1 SYLQPLP
8 PFLAKCFPMA
18 SCPILQRERV
28 FQLGA
33 HAYRIPALLYLPQQ
47 KTLLAF
53 AGERTSKED
62 EYAKLIVLRKGSYDA
77 STHQVRWHA
86 QEAVAQAQMEGH
98 RSMNPSPL
106 YDEKT
111 GTVLFFIAVPGQVSE
126 HHQLHTRVNVTRLC
140 QVTSTDH
147 GRSWSPVRDLTD
159 SVIGP
164 AHKDGATFAVGP
176 GHCLQ
181 LHNPTQSL
189 VVPAYAYCTR
199 PSLQA
204 PTPSAFCLVSHDHGK
219 FVSWDT
225 LGCQVAQVGDA
236 KRRVVYLNARS
247 PLRARVQVQSANDGL
262 DFGETQPVQKRVEP
276 PHGCQGSIIGF
287 PSPRAGSES
296 PDRANL
302 GLVGTPLLAPG
313 SCAYSDLLRMGA
325 GPNGSPQFGCLYE
338 PDDYEEIVFVM
349 FTLKQAFS
357 ARSPKSRCSKDCAP
371 SQGSRGECFL
381 ASSRFWWPQASLGS
395 WLHHFHVCLRL
406 LMAFSSSLPAF
417 SSVSFKDTCH
427 WI

>member
-1 SYLQPLP
+1 
-8 PFLAKCFPMA
+8 MA

-296 PDRANL
+296 PDR
-302 GLVGTPLLAPG
+302 
-313 SCAYSDLLRMGA
+313 CAYSDLLRMGA

-357 ARSPKSRCSKDCAP
+357 AEVLL
-371 SQGSRGECFL
+371 QGALCVLPRRALPTERL
-381 ASSRFWWPQASLGS
+381 A
-395 WLHHFHVCLRL
+395 
-406 LMAFSSSLPAF
+406 
-417 SSVSFKDTCH
+417 VSFF
-427 WI
+427 